1 MARRIR
7 ALDGSRTPLGDPAAW
22 SERLRAAVDLVLDLP
37 RPACLSWGPDLRL
50 LPNDAAAALLGS
62 SDLLGRPSTEVWPGS
77 PTGPGP
83 DAPQGTP
90 FDWTPL
96 RDDRGQIA
104 GFLGLAEPGSP
115 EPPSQ
120 VRDAGADHPDAR
132 DLRASEER
140 LAAIFAS
147 AAVGLSEIA
156 LDGHFLQVNDE
167 LCRILGRPR
176 EAVLRLGVPDV
187 THPADLAQS
196 LSAVAEAQSS
206 GASAGFDKR
215 YTRPDGSAVWANS
228 RVTLL
233 RHQDGRPDWVL
244 AVSADLTDRRA
255 AELALRDSE
264 ERLRLAVEVGNL
276 ATWDWDLR
284 SGRVAWSDEHYR
296 MNGYAVREVEPSF
309 EAWAAR
315 VHPEDLPGT
324 VEQIERAREGRHDY
338 AHEFRSLH
346 PDGTVRWCTARGRF
360 FYDDAGE
367 PLRMVGVMLDV
378 TERRS
383 WEDRLAVL
391 VAELQHRTRNLIG
404 VVRSMADRTLA
415 GAESLEDFQARF
427 RDRLGALSR
436 VNGLLS
442 RLREGDRITFDEL
455 LRTELMGHGIPAG
468 EGQGPQ
474 VVLRGPDGIRLR
486 SASVQTFALALHE
499 LTTNALKHGALSSPE
514 GRLEV
519 SWLRIGGSRG
529 QGLLRVEWCESGGP
543 GADRESRDPPRRGY
557 GRELIERALP
567 YQLGAETS
575 YELRPDGVRCTIT
588 LPVSGPAE
596 PLVAAHGRTAAV

>member
-7 ALDGSRTPLGDPAAW
+7 AHDWAATPLGAPEGW
-22 SERLRAAVDLVLDLP
+22 PERLRAALDLVLDLP
-37 RPACLSWGPDLRL
+37 RPACVIWGPDLRL
-50 LPNDAAAALLGS
+50 LHNDAATALLTSDALGLSLAAL
-62 SDLLGRPSTEVWPGS
+62 WPEAALDS
-77 PTGPGP
+77 PMPN
-83 DAPQGTP
+83 GTP

-96 RDDRGQIA
+96 RDGQAQVA
-104 GFLGLAEPGSP
+104 GFLGLAAAATHDGTAHASA
-115 EPPSQ
+115 Q
-120 VRDAGADHPDAR
+120 

-140 LAAIFAS
+140 LAAIFANAS
-147 AAVGLSEIA
+147 VGLSEIG
-156 LDGHFLQVNDE
+156 LDGRFLQVNDE

-196 LSAVAEAQSS
+196 LAAVAQAKAVGSS
-206 GASAGFDKR
+206 ASFDKR
-215 YTRPDGSAVWANS
+215 YARPDGSWVWASS

-233 RHQDGRPDWVL
+233 RQKGGRPDSLL
-244 AVSADLTDRRA
+244 AVTVDLTDRRA

-264 ERLRLAVEVGNL
+264 ERLRLAVEVGSL

-309 EAWAAR
+309 EAWASR

-324 VEQIERAREGRHDY
+324 IEQIGRARAGRHDY

-346 PDGTVRWCTARGRF
+346 PDGTIRWCTARGRF
-360 FYDDAGE
+360 FYDDRGE

-404 VVRSMADRTLA
+404 VVRSVADRTLA

-455 LRTELMGHGIPAG
+455 LRTELMGHGIPEG
-468 EGQGPQ
+468 EGDDSQ
-474 VVLRGPDGIRLR
+474 VVLQGPEGIRLR

-499 LTTNALKHGALSSPE
+499 LATNALKHGALSSPE

-519 SWLRIGGSRG
+519 SWLRLDGPRG
-529 QGLLRVEWCESGGP
+529 EGLLRVEWRESGGP
-543 GADRESRDPPRRGY
+543 GAVREGQEPPRWGY

-567 YQLGAETS
+567 YQLGAETT
-575 YELRPDGVRCTIT
+575 YELGPDGVRCTIT
-588 LPVSGPAE
+588 LPVSTPSE
-596 PLVAAHGRTAAV
+596 PLAVPRGPTAVA